1 MSKILF
7 GHGIQYM
14 YVVESVRRGIKYQC
28 DGGVHDIHLF
38 TVLCVHTCVP
48 CTHHVIYSSTHM

>member
-38 TVLCVHTCVP
+38 TVLCVLY
-48 CTHHVIYSSTHM
+48 THVYLVHIM

>member
-38 TVLCVHTCVP
+38 IYCTVCG
-48 CTHHVIYSSTHM
+48 THMCTLYTSCNI

>member
-38 TVLCVHTCVP
+38 IYLLYCVWY
-48 CTHHVIYSSTHM
+48 THVYLVHIM

>member
-38 TVLCVHTCVP
+38 TVLCVHT
-48 CTHHVIYSSTHM
+48 